1 MLEEKKKE
9 EILKKAYEVGFG
21 YERDYYGCCQCVIAA
36 VQDVLDMRDDDVFK
50 IGTGFAGGGG
60 LMGNG
65 TCGALCGGIIMLGYK
80 VGRERNKLKEEEGI
94 RYKTYELVRKLYE
107 KFLEE
112 FGGIHCKDIQKK
124 VFGRSYNLLNPKEYE
139 EFEKARGHSEKCPS
153 VVGKA
158 TRWTVELLL
167 DL

>member
-1 MLEEKKKE
+1 
-9 EILKKAYEVGFG
+9 
-21 YERDYYGCCQCVIAA
+21 
-36 VQDVLDMRDDDVFK
+36 
-50 IGTGFAGGGG
+50 
-60 LMGNG
+60 
-65 TCGALCGGIIMLGYK
+65 MLGYK
-80 VGRERNKLKEEEGI
+80 VGRERNKFKDEEGI

-124 VFGRSYNLLNPKEYE
+124 VFGRSYNLLDPKEYE
-139 EFEKARGHSEKCPS
+139 EFEKAGGHSEKCPS